1 MARDI
6 NKRLNQLR
14 IRRLGTDRLGQL
26 NETARDEVIAKSYL
40 EEEYQKRAENQPY
53 TRYAL
58 GAMQEVDKDYTRI
71 SIETAQRVG
80 NQLENG
86 LTSKGFSVEFRLQGS
101 VPLNVHIRGVSD
113 VDLLNLDTSFYTYH
127 TQGARSRAG
136 LYTTPTSKTSIGV
149 LSALRSEAEKI
160 LEARFPTATVDK
172 SGGKAISISGGSL
185 ARPVDVVPS
194 HWYDT
199 LEYQSSNQER
209 DRGVTILNKKVP
221 VTIDNLPFV
230 HIHRVH
236 TRDDQT
242 LGGLK
247 KAIRLCKN
255 VKNDAIEEG
264 KTIVFPSFDIA
275 ATMYHANLD
284 ALRASYI
291 NELGVLAETQRFL
304 DELYHDGEKA
314 KSLMVPDGSR
324 RIFDTDEKYQGMRV
338 LSLEMDD
345 LAREVAKEQDIL
357 LSRRPE
363 FSLSDGRIVLSKAYV
378 PAARN

>member
-6 NKRLNQLR
+6 NKRLGQLR
-14 IRRLGTDRLGQL
+14 TRRRGTDRLGRL
-26 NETARDEVIAKSYL
+26 NETARDEVIAKSDF
-40 EEEYQKRAENQPY
+40 EEEYQKRARDRPY

-80 NQLENG
+80 NQLNKG
-86 LTSKGFSVEFRLQGS
+86 LTDAGFSVEFRLQGS

-113 VDLLNLDTSFYTYH
+113 VDLLNLDNSFITYH
-127 TQGARSRAG
+127 TDGVRSWAG
-136 LYTTPTSKTSIGV
+136 LYTSPSSRNSIGV

-160 LEARFPTATVDK
+160 LEARFPAATVDK

-199 LEYQSSNQER
+199 VEYQSSNQER

-221 VTIDNLPFV
+221 VTIENLPFV
-230 HIHRVH
+230 HIYRID
-236 TRDDQT
+236 TRDEQT

-247 KAIRLCKN
+247 KAIRLGKN

-264 KTIVFPSFDIA
+264 KSINFPSFDIA
-275 ATMYHANLD
+275 ATMYHANLEAFKD
-284 ALRASYI
+284 SYVY
-291 NELGVLAETQRFL
+291 ELGVLAETQRFL
-304 DELYHDGEKA
+304 DELYHNVEKA
-314 KSLMVPDGSR
+314 KSLIVPDGSR
-324 RIFDTDEKYQGMRV
+324 KIFDTEEKYNGLRT
-338 LSLEMDD
+338 LSVEMDD
-345 LAREVAKEQDIL
+345 LVREVAQEHDIA
-357 LSRRPE
+357 LSRRSE
-363 FSLSDGRIVLSKAYV
+363 FFLSDARAVLFKTYI
-378 PAARN
+378 PAG